1 MTQYIYIASPMK
13 LPEGSFGL
21 KPVSPEQP
29 NVFKDELDFTHL
41 HFEDNY
47 DRASKTRFSYSSHF
61 SFNHQVAINHNLLP
75 LKYVSKSN
83 AIQEKCLDILYSYIE
98 EELHASG
105 VIEYFTSLNGHEDLP
120 IGVNRSVSWTDIK
133 TPYDLV
139 IADREFWYFTL

>member
-1 MTQYIYIASPMK
+1 MASPMK

-75 LKYVSKSN
+75 LKHLSQKQCDTRKVFR
-83 AIQEKCLDILYSYIE
+83 YIVFVYRGRT
-98 EELHASG
+98 A
-105 VIEYFTSLNGHEDLP
+105 
-120 IGVNRSVSWTDIK
+120 R
-133 TPYDLV
+133 
-139 IADREFWYFTL
+139 